1 MPGTL
6 EDYAVAIN
14 EVISVCRDAEQGF
27 RGAANAA
34 KASALANTFIEYSE
48 RYGRFAAEI
57 QEALKSMGFD
67 PTYPQGV
74 AGVLYAGWINVKA
87 FVDGHDEHGIWIEVE
102 RIVARTMKVYREALD
117 KNVPVGI
124 RAILQKQF
132 EEIEQI
138 YTHTAGRSDANAESA
153 SSNRPRADS

>member
-6 EDYAVAIN
+6 QDYAVAIG

-34 KASALANTFIEYSE
+34 RASALADTFVEYSE
-48 RYGRFAAEI
+48 RYGRFAGEI

-74 AGVLYAGWINVKA
+74 TGVLYAGWINVKA
-87 FVDGHDEHGIWIEVE
+87 FVDGMTNTGS
-102 RIVARTMKVYREALD
+102 
-117 KNVPVGI
+117 GS
-124 RAILQKQF
+124 
-132 EEIEQI
+132 
-138 YTHTAGRSDANAESA
+138 RSNT
-153 SSNRPRADS
+153 